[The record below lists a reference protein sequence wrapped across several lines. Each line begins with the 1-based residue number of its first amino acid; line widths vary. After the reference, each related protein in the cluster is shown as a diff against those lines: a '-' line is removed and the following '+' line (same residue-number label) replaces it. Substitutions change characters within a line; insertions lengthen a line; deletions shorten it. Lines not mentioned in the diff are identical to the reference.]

1 MTPEEIW
8 ESHFPDLKIPG
19 SEQPVEG
26 KCGSKVRDKRLAELG
41 LVRYCVKTAGM
52 GTDHFGFGTC
62 KWHLGNTAKHS
73 KGAVVAK
80 MKDELTTLAA
90 KLGEPE
96 PLGHPEIEAFVL
108 ASKMKQ
114 WTLILEE
121 KMEELNG
128 VLAVTDKAG
137 VEHTRALIEVMERA
151 WDRFQSS
158 LEFMMKHDLH
168 KRVVE
173 LEEHQASLVG
183 AAFMAIIL
191 SQDLRLSEAQIEMAR
206 NMFAGKMTEL
216 GAAMEPSWA
225 SNILDI

>member
-19 SEQPVEG
+19 SEQPIEG

-80 MKDELTTLAA
+80 MKNELTTLAA

-168 KRVVE
+168 TVSYTHLTLPTILRV
-173 LEEHQASLVG
+173 
-183 AAFMAIIL
+183 
-191 SQDLRLSEAQIEMAR
+191 
-206 NMFAGKMTEL
+206 
-216 GAAMEPSWA
+216 
-225 SNILDI
+225 